1 MELPGRPK
9 GDEFTK
15 RGEYPSLR
23 TRIRAAAAGLS
34 IPTVVVYAFDKRTR
48 LLPYLFS
55 THRMAPA
62 GARAVG
68 AALYDSGLT
77 KTRIV
82 LQQWNPNFRPRR
94 ARLDGAPIEMLLVS
108 SMQIHAERAYRL
120 VADACT
126 GRRPDRPLI
135 IAGGPKAIY
144 EPWDLFGIG
153 GDPEVSAD
161 LAVTGEE
168 FVLMQLV
175 EVLLEY
181 RGGQGPMLEAFRR
194 ARRDGALAEV
204 PGLVYR
210 RDDQPDAPLVTTGV
224 QRLVQD
230 LDELPHPI
238 IGYGLLERPH
248 GSPGLQAQPLP
259 ASRVWWH
266 SPIGSLILSQG
277 CKFNCEYCPIPAYN
291 QRTFRHKSGERIV
304 DELRRLREQLGI
316 RLFFGTDDNF
326 FDDRSAVEQ
335 IFETMARATVAGRP
349 IRKAIRWGTEAT
361 AFDTWKNRDLLRY
374 ARMSGL
380 RALWIGI
387 EDLTATL
394 IKKGQSLNRT
404 AELFA
409 ELNRRGILPMPMMM
423 HHDSQPLHTRG
434 SPYGLLNQVSFLR
447 KCGAQSLQVTVLTPA
462 VGTRSYEAAFEN
474 GFVFDTVGGKRVLQ
488 WQFDG
493 NHVVASS
500 LPQPW
505 RTQLNVLLAYASY
518 YNPLNLVRAL
528 ARPAN
533 SLFLAGVYDQLRG
546 MMGLGVNAIDSARWA
561 YRLWRG
567 PISHLAG
574 PPGPKR
580 PLIEACPGRE
590 QRPTP
595 RPATTAPQ
603 PGPVEAG
610 LSAPIEPVVT

>member
-248 GSPGLQAQPLP
+248 RGCALHSRPLP

-304 DELRRLREQLGI
+304 EEMRQLREQLGI

-505 RTQLNVLLAYASY
+505 WTQLNVLLAYASY